1 MLKFEPNRTT
11 FYNMHLGETSLFT
24 KISFFRWYT
33 LVRCKRP
40 GTGLFIESFVNL
52 NMKTI
57 IFRTADYLVRYGAPA
72 EFEKCYELLSWPVLN
87 CAYPAPRIRTYSAL
101 ANRFWGESKTWFF
114 EGKIILVM
122 GWPDNRMHL
131 YTNEVKDQNL

>member
-1 MLKFEPNRTT
+1 MLLSLSSHCYVSVKQSSLETDLFLSLT
-11 FYNMHLGETSLFT
+11 FTVSLETDCVPASYLGLFT

-72 EFEKCYELLSWPVLN
+72 EFEKCYELLS
-87 CAYPAPRIRTYSAL
+87 
-101 ANRFWGESKTWFF
+101 
-114 EGKIILVM
+114 
-122 GWPDNRMHL
+122 
-131 YTNEVKDQNL
+131 